1 MLAGFERGAHGIVVC
16 RIRRR
21 DTDRIDVVPLD
32 DLMEVCVTSL
42 DTVPGPDLS
51 EPLRTARAD
60 RSNPRARMRLIDPDV
75 LLPHDPE
82 TDDADANAIG
92 H

>member
-1 MLAGFERGAHGIVVC
+1 
-16 RIRRR
+16 
-21 DTDRIDVVPLD
+21 
-32 DLMEVCVTSL
+32 MEVGVTSL
-42 DTVPGPDLS
+42 DTVLGPDLR

-60 RSNPRARMRLIDPDV
+60 RGYARVRMRLIDPDV

-82 TDDADANAIG
+82 TNDADANAIG